1 VPADKIVRKP
11 RKPQLPLFEKQ
22 SLPPAAQE
30 FAGNGKPKGLRPGL
44 PSPVDR
50 AFGGPMKRYLPLLL
64 AVISFFSART
74 PTPCAADEIPKT
86 AWRRPLG
93 QPLPNPGVRKN
104 KTDID
109 DGYWQGAPVGGF
121 GAGTFSRT
129 YRGDFA
135 RWHIKSGVHKY
146 APVYANQFAM
156 FQQVAGEPAGTA
168 QVLMTDHPKNGEL
181 SSWRWDYPVGAGE
194 YAALFPKSWFDYK
207 WDKFPA
213 HLVLEQFSPVLPDNY
228 KESSYP
234 TAVYR
239 WHAANPTNKVVT
251 VSVLLSWTNMG
262 GWFRNYLRDLQGA
275 LNQGNRNRFRT
286 ESVAPTE
293 TMKGIVFER
302 NRAEGVGN
310 EWDGEF
316 SIAALES
323 PGVEVTYQAEFL
335 ADGDGKAV
343 WAPFSKD
350 GKLAD
355 STTSWVSA
363 SEKLGGAIAVRF
375 TLQPGEEKI
384 VPMVIAWDF
393 PVVEFG
399 QGRKWNR
406 RYTDF
411 YGTNGSNSWA
421 IARDGLLH
429 AAEWSAAVDA
439 WQKPYIDDESKPA
452 WYRGML
458 FNELYVLT
466 DGGTFWGRPVNSDQ
480 AAPATFALLECFDYA
495 YYGTL
500 DVRFY
505 ASMPLLKFWPSID
518 KQVLR
523 EFAQTVL
530 REYPELGL
538 WVWKTQ
544 QTESP
549 VLHKRK
555 KIGAVP
561 HDLGVPEG
569 DPFVSVNEPGWQDT
583 NDWKDLNSKF
593 VLMIY
598 RDYVLTGKKDN
609 AFLHEM
615 WPSMQAAMTYLR
627 QFDHG
632 GGIPENSGYPDQTYD
647 SWVVRGVSAYCGG
660 LWLAA
665 LRASEETGRALDEPR
680 AADEY
685 HNLFQKAQK
694 TYIDKLWNGE
704 YFRYDMESEYR
715 DSIQADQL
723 AGQWYANMTGLGDL
737 VPREMQVSALKKIF
751 ANNVMK
757 FGKGEMGAANGMSA
771 DGSVIRGNEQ
781 AQEVWVGTSF
791 GLAALLLSEGLKD
804 EAYHTAWGIHHVVY
818 ESKGY
823 WFRTPEAWDDTG
835 NFRASM
841 YMRPAAVWA
850 MEMTSPASH

>member
-1 VPADKIVRKP
+1 MRKH
-11 RKPQLPLFEKQ
+11 LL
-22 SLPPAAQE
+22 
-30 FAGNGKPKGLRPGL
+30 
-44 PSPVDR
+44 
-50 AFGGPMKRYLPLLL
+50 LLL
-64 AVISFFSART
+64 AASSSLCVLLIPRPSLG
-74 PTPCAADEIPKT
+74 DEIPKI

-93 QPLPNPGVRKN
+93 QPLENPGVRKN
-104 KTDID
+104 KSDVD

-135 RWHIKSGVHKY
+135 RWHVKSAVHKY
-146 APVYANQFAM
+146 APVAANQFAM
-156 FQQVAGEPAGTA
+156 FQQVDGTSEGTA
-168 QVLMTDHPKNGEL
+168 RVLTTDHPKGAEL
-181 SSWRWDYPVGAGE
+181 SSWQWDYPVGAGE
-194 YAALFPKSWFDYK
+194 YAALFPKSWYDYM

-213 HLVLEQFSPVLPDNY
+213 HVVLEQFSPILPENY

-234 TAVYR
+234 VAVYR
-239 WHAANPTNKVVT
+239 WHAENPTDKPVT

-262 GWFRNYLRDLQGA
+262 GWFRTYTHDFQA
-275 LNQGNRNRFRT
+275 VLNQGNQNHFRKET
-286 ESVAPTE
+286 LSANA
-293 TMKGIVFER
+293 TMKGVVFGR
-302 NRAEGVGN
+302 SRADGVVN

-316 SIAALES
+316 TIASIES
-323 PGVEVTYQAEFL
+323 PGAEVFYQTEFL

-343 WAPFSKD
+343 WVPFSKD
-350 GKLAD
+350 GALAN
-355 STTSWVSA
+355 SNTSWVSA
-363 SEKLGGAIAVRF
+363 SEKVGGAIAVKF
-375 TLQPGEEKI
+375 TLQPGEKKI
-384 VPMVIAWDF
+384 IPMVIAWDF

-411 YGTNGSNSWA
+411 YGASGSNSWA

-429 AAEWSAAVDA
+429 AKEWSDA
-439 WQKPYIDDESKPA
+439 IDDWQRPYIKDESKPA

-458 FNELYVLT
+458 FNELYTLT
-466 DGGTFWGRPVNSDQ
+466 DGGTFWGRQPNSDRN
-480 AAPATFALLECFDYA
+480 APATFALLECFDYA

-505 ASMPLLKFWPSID
+505 ASVALLKFWPTID

-523 EFAQTVL
+523 EFAKTVP

-538 WVWKTQ
+538 WVAKTQ
-544 QTESP
+544 ETGGP

-569 DPFVSVNEPGWQDT
+569 DPFISVNEPGWQDT

-593 VLMIY
+593 VLMVY
-598 RDYVLTGKKDN
+598 RDYILTGKTDKE
-609 AFLHEM
+609 FLREM
-615 WPSMQAAMTYLR
+615 WPAIQAAMTYLK
-627 QFDHG
+627 QFDRG
-632 GGIPENSGYPDQTYD
+632 GGIPENGGYPDQTYD
-647 SWVVRGVSAYCGG
+647 SWIVRGVSAYCGG

-665 LRASEETGRALDEPR
+665 LRASEETSRVLGDNHAAEDYHALFLR
-680 AADEY
+680 
-685 HNLFQKAQK
+685 AQK

-704 YFRYDMESEYR
+704 YFRYDAQSGYR

-737 VPREMQVSALKKIF
+737 VPKAMQVSALHKIF
-751 ANNVMK
+751 TNNVMK
-757 FGKGEMGAANGMSA
+757 FGKGEMGAANGMAS
-771 DGSVIRGNEQ
+771 DGSIIRDNEQ
-781 AQEVWVGTSF
+781 AQEVWAGTSF
-791 GLAALLLSEGLKD
+791 ALAALFLSEGLKD

-818 ESKGY
+818 ETKGY
-823 WFRTPEAWDDTG
+823 WFRTPEAWDESG
-835 NFRASM
+835 NFRAPM

-850 MEMTSPASH
+850 MEMTNPTSH

>member
-1 VPADKIVRKP
+1 
-11 RKPQLPLFEKQ
+11 
-22 SLPPAAQE
+22 
-30 FAGNGKPKGLRPGL
+30 
-44 PSPVDR
+44 
-50 AFGGPMKRYLPLLL
+50 
-64 AVISFFSART
+64 
-74 PTPCAADEIPKT
+74 
-86 AWRRPLG
+86 
-93 QPLPNPGVRKN
+93 
-104 KTDID
+104 
-109 DGYWQGAPVGGF
+109 
-121 GAGTFSRT
+121 
-129 YRGDFA
+129 
-135 RWHIKSGVHKY
+135 
-146 APVYANQFAM
+146 
-156 FQQVAGEPAGTA
+156 
-168 QVLMTDHPKNGEL
+168 
-181 SSWRWDYPVGAGE
+181 
-194 YAALFPKSWFDYK
+194 
-207 WDKFPA
+207 
-213 HLVLEQFSPVLPDNY
+213 
-228 KESSYP
+228 
-234 TAVYR
+234 
-239 WHAANPTNKVVT
+239 
-251 VSVLLSWTNMG
+251 MG
-262 GWFRNYLRDLQGA
+262 GWFRNYLHDFQGA
-275 LNQGNRNRFRT
+275 LNQGNRNHFRA

-293 TMKGIVFER
+293 AMKGIVFDR
-302 NRAEGVGN
+302 NRAEGVEN

-323 PGVEVTYQAEFL
+323 SGVEVTYHTEFL

-343 WAPFSKD
+343 WGPFSKD

-411 YGTNGSNSWA
+411 FGTTGDNSWA

-429 AAEWSAAVDA
+429 AAEWSAAVNA
-439 WQKPYIDDESKPA
+439 WQKPYIENESKPA

-466 DGGTFWGRPVNSDQ
+466 DGGTFWGRPVNSDRT
-480 AAPATFALLECFDYA
+480 APATFALLECFDYA

-505 ASMPLLKFWPSID
+505 GSMPLLKFWPAID

-523 EFAQTVL
+523 EFSQTVP

-598 RDYVLTGKKDN
+598 RDYVLTGKKDK
-609 AFLHEM
+609 AFLREM
-615 WPSMQAAMTYLR
+615 WPSIQAAMNYLR

-632 GGIPENSGYPDQTYD
+632 GGIPENGGYPDQTYD

-665 LRASEETGRALDEPR
+665 LRASEETGRALDDPR

-737 VPREMQVSALKKIF
+737 VPKEMQVSALKKIF

-757 FGKGEMGAANGMSA
+757 FGKGEMGAANGMAA
-771 DGSVIRGNEQ
+771 DGSIIRDNEQ

>member
-1 VPADKIVRKP
+1 
-11 RKPQLPLFEKQ
+11 
-22 SLPPAAQE
+22 
-30 FAGNGKPKGLRPGL
+30 
-44 PSPVDR
+44 
-50 AFGGPMKRYLPLLL
+50 MKKHLLLLL
-64 AVISFFSART
+64 AATSTFCTALPRT
-74 PTPCAADEIPKT
+74 RADDEIPKI
-86 AWRRPLG
+86 AWRRPIG
-93 QPLPNPGVRKN
+93 QPLEDPGVRKN

-135 RWHIKSGVHKY
+135 RWHIKTAVHKY
-146 APVYANQFAM
+146 APVSANQFAM
-156 FQQVAGEPAGTA
+156 FQQVAGENAGIARVLTA
-168 QVLMTDHPKNGEL
+168 DHPKNGEL
-181 SSWRWDYPVGAGE
+181 SAWEWDYPVGAGE
-194 YAALFPKSWFDYK
+194 YAALFPKSWYSYK

-213 HLVLEQFSPVLPDNY
+213 NVVLEQFSPILPENY

-234 TAVYR
+234 VAVYR
-239 WHAANPTNKVVT
+239 WHAENPTNKPVT
-251 VSVLLSWTNMG
+251 VSVMLSWTNMG
-262 GWFRNYLRDLQGA
+262 GWFRTYTHDFKA
-275 LNQGNRNRFRT
+275 VLNQGNQNHFRK
-286 ESVAPTE
+286 E
-293 TMKGIVFER
+293 TVPANAAMKGVVFGR
-302 NRAEGVGN
+302 SRADDVVN

-316 SIAALES
+316 TIAALES
-323 PGVEVTYQAEFL
+323 SGVEVFHHTEFL
-335 ADGDGKAV
+335 ADGDGKSI
-343 WAPFSKD
+343 WTPFSKD
-350 GKLAD
+350 GTLANTD
-355 STTSWVSA
+355 TSWVSA
-363 SEKLGGAIAVRF
+363 SEKVGGAIAIKF
-375 TLQPGEEKI
+375 TLQPGEKKI
-384 VPMVIAWDF
+384 IPMVIAWDF

-399 QGRKWNR
+399 QGRKWSR

-411 YGTNGSNSWA
+411 YGTSGRSSWA

-429 AAEWSAAVDA
+429 ASEWSNAIDA
-439 WQKPYIDDESKPA
+439 WQKPYIQDESKPA

-458 FNELYVLT
+458 FNELYTLT
-466 DGGTFWGRPVNSDQ
+466 DGGTFWGRQLNSDRN
-480 AAPATFALLECFDYA
+480 APATFALLECFDYA

-505 ASMPLLKFWPSID
+505 ASVALLKFWPTID

-523 EFAQTVL
+523 EFAQTVP

-538 WVWKTQ
+538 WVAKTQ
-544 QTESP
+544 ETGSP

-555 KIGAVP
+555 KVGAVP

-569 DPFVSVNEPGWQDT
+569 DPFLSVNEPGWQDT

-593 VLMIY
+593 VLMVY
-598 RDYVLTGKKDN
+598 RDYVLTGKNDKE
-609 AFLHEM
+609 FLREM
-615 WPSMQAAMTYLR
+615 WPAVQAAMTYLK

-647 SWVVRGVSAYCGG
+647 SWIVRGVSAYCGG

-665 LRASEETGRALDEPR
+665 LRASEETARVLGESKSAED
-680 AADEY
+680 Y
-685 HNLFQKAQK
+685 HTSFLKAQK

-704 YFRYDMESEYR
+704 YFRYDAQSEYR

-737 VPREMQVSALKKIF
+737 VPKEMQISALKKIF

-757 FGKGEMGAANGMSA
+757 FGKGEMGAANGMAS
-771 DGSVIRGNEQ
+771 DGSIIRDNEQ
-781 AQEVWVGTSF
+781 AQEVWAGTSF
-791 GLAALLLSEGLKD
+791 ALAALLLSEGLKE
-804 EAYHTAWGIHHVVY
+804 EAYHTAWGIHHVIY

-823 WFRTPEAWDDTG
+823 WFRTPEAWNDSG

-850 MEMTSPASH
+850 METISPPSH

>member
-1 VPADKIVRKP
+1 
-11 RKPQLPLFEKQ
+11 
-22 SLPPAAQE
+22 
-30 FAGNGKPKGLRPGL
+30 
-44 PSPVDR
+44 
-50 AFGGPMKRYLPLLL
+50 M
-64 AVISFFSART
+64 
-74 PTPCAADEIPKT
+74 
-86 AWRRPLG
+86 
-93 QPLPNPGVRKN
+93 
-104 KTDID
+104 
-109 DGYWQGAPVGGF
+109 
-121 GAGTFSRT
+121 
-129 YRGDFA
+129 
-135 RWHIKSGVHKY
+135 HKY

-168 QVLMTDHPKNGEL
+168 RVLMTDHPKNGEL
-181 SSWRWDYPVGAGE
+181 SSWQWDYPVGAGE

-213 HLVLEQFSPVLPDNY
+213 HVVLEQFSPVLPDNY

-234 TAVYR
+234 VAVYR
-239 WHAANPTNKVVT
+239 WHAENPTDKVVT
-251 VSVLLSWTNMG
+251 VSVLLSWTNMA
-262 GWFRNYLRDLQGA
+262 GWFRTYTHDFQGA
-275 LNQGNRNRFRT
+275 LNQGNQNHFRK
-286 ESVAPTE
+286 ESVAAAG
-293 TMKGIVFER
+293 TMKGIVFDPSRPEG
-302 NRAEGVGN
+302 AEN

-323 PGVEVTYQAEFL
+323 PGVEVTYQTEFL
-335 ADGDGKAV
+335 AGGDGKAV
-343 WAPFSKD
+343 WAAFSKD
-350 GKLAD
+350 GRLAD
-355 STTSWVSA
+355 SDVSWVSA

-375 TLQPGEEKI
+375 TLQPGEKKI

-399 QGRKWNR
+399 QGRRWNR

-411 YGTNGSNSWA
+411 YGTSGNNSWA

-429 AAEWSAAVDA
+429 AAEWSDAVDA
-439 WQKPYIDDESKPA
+439 WQAPYVNDESKPD

-466 DGGTFWGRPVNSDQ
+466 DGGTFWGRPVNSDPQ
-480 AAPATFALLECFDYA
+480 AAATFALLECFDYA

-500 DVRFY
+500 DVGFY
-505 ASMPLLKFWPSID
+505 ASMPLLKFWPTID

-523 EFAQTVL
+523 EFAQTVP

-544 QTESP
+544 QRGEP

-593 VLMIY
+593 VLMVY
-598 RDYVLTGKKDN
+598 RDYVLTGKKDT
-609 AFLHEM
+609 AFLREM
-615 WPSMQAAMTYLR
+615 WPAMQAAMTYLR
-627 QFDHG
+627 QFDRG
-632 GGIPENSGYPDQTYD
+632 GGIPENGGYPDQTYD

-665 LRASEETGRALDEPR
+665 LRASEETGRALGEPR

-685 HNLFQKAQK
+685 HNLFQKARK

-723 AGQWYANMTGLGDL
+723 AGQMYANMTGLGDL
-737 VPREMQVSALKKIF
+737 VPREMQVSALRKIF

-757 FGKGEMGAANGMSA
+757 FGRGEMGAANGMAA
-771 DGSVIRGNEQ
+771 DGSIIRDNEQ

-804 EAYHTAWGIHHVVY
+804 EAFHTAWGVHHVIY

-823 WFRTPEAWDDTG
+823 WFRTPEAWDDMG

-850 MEMTSPASH
+850 MEMTSPASR